1 MSEKYSTDEL
11 IGYLENVG
19 FTPPY
24 LIWIDF
30 YWPFIHVR
38 KGVRIK

>member
-1 MSEKYSTDEL
+1 MMITRFLPK
-11 IGYLENVG
+11 
-19 FTPPY
+19 Y